1 MSLSFRYSLRAIEVR
16 CGSRACALAV
26 DSGFA
31 GASLVLTS
39 GEDWVC
45 LWYETLEAAAAAA
58 ANYFVVFAS
67 HLESKATLPALP
79 R

>member
-1 MSLSFRYSLRAIEVR
+1 MSLAFRYSLRAIEVR

-45 LWYETLEAAAAAA
+45 LWYETLDAAAKAAA
-58 ANYFVVFAS
+58 DYFVVFAT